1 MNNRPITI
9 SIIAP
14 IYGVERYI
22 AKFAD
27 SVLSQSYPHIQFI
40 FVNDG
45 TKDRSMEVLNTLI
58 EERYSHR
65 RSSIVIVN
73 KENGG
78 LPAARKTG
86 LEYVTGDY
94 VYQVD
99 SDDWLAP
106 DSIAKIVAKIEQTDS
121 DIIYFNL
128 VKEYPD
134 KSKPKREREYSA
146 VTKQLYVRNMYNHR
160 SFASVCNKCVRHKL
174 YTEHTIYTP
183 QYGYAEDCYLTTQL
197 VGYAKSISYLN
208 EDIYHYRKGN
218 PGAMTSQQRRK
229 RKREYALNFLDLYQ
243 RYCDVPTE
251 HNPIAPILD
260 DIVLQA
266 GWYSLFYRLD
276 LFSAY
281 PWLASHI
288 RHAKLRRNSNV
299 WLVSQ
304 LLTKI
309 YALFK

>member
-1 MNNRPITI
+1 M
-9 SIIAP
+9 
-14 IYGVERYI
+14 YGVEPYI
-22 AKFAD
+22 VNFAE
-27 SVLSQSYPHIQFI
+27 SLLSQSYPHIEFV

-45 TKDRSMEVLNTLI
+45 TKDRSVELLEEVI
-58 EERYSHR
+58 ERKFAHLKPQIK
-65 RSSIVIVN
+65 IVH
-73 KENGG
+73 KANGG
-78 LPAARKTG
+78 LPAARLTG
-86 LEYVTGDY
+86 LDNATGDY
-94 VYQVD
+94 IYHAD
-99 SDDWLAP
+99 SDDWLEEGAIEK
-106 DSIAKIVAKIEQTDS
+106 IAQKIEATDA
-121 DIIYFNL
+121 DIVYFDFY
-128 VKEYPD
+128 KEYPS
-134 KSKPKREREYSA
+134 KCKPKRERDYAIDAQRE
-146 VTKQLYVRNMYNHR
+146 YVRNMYNHR
-160 SFASVCNKCVRHKL
+160 SFGTLCNKCIRRALFLENNIIVPK
-174 YTEHTIYTP
+174 
-183 QYGYAEDCYLTTQL
+183 YGYAEDCFVTTQL
-197 VGYAKSISYLN
+197 VGYAKSIAYLD
-208 EDIYHYRKGN
+208 EVVYHYRKGN
-218 PGAMTSQQRRK
+218 SSAMTGQQRRK